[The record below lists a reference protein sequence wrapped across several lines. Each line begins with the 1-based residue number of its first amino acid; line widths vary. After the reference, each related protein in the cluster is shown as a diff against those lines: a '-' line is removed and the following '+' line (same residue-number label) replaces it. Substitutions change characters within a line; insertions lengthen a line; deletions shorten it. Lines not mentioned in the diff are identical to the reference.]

1 MNAEKEFQEFINR
14 LTENAKLSL
23 QQADGIAR
31 SMGSAYI
38 GTEHILLGVLSQQSS
53 IGAKVLET
61 SGVTLDRAKTALKL
75 TPKSIVI
82 DSITSKGLSEAA
94 KLTLRTSWDI
104 AKEFNQDYCGTEH
117 ILYSILIQKNA
128 RANVLL
134 RDMNIGVDQMTSELE
149 SFLNQQRFEF
159 EQQQTSQKKRPNK
172 KARSALEFFGTDLTQ
187 EARDGQ
193 LDPVIGR
200 EKEIK
205 RVVTILSRRT
215 KNNPVLIGEPGVG
228 KTAIVEGLAHRIAE
242 EKVPENLLEKRVVM
256 LDLASMIAGTKYR
269 GEFEER
275 LKAVMQ
281 EIARDHSVIVFIDEI
296 HLLVGAGAAEG
307 ALDAANILKPVL
319 ARGTMRLIG
328 ATTIEEY
335 KKSIEKDAALER
347 RFQSVQVAPPT
358 LKETEAILKG
368 LRPAYEA
375 HHGIMIREEILEKT
389 VQLSDR
395 YMSERYMPDKA
406 IDLLDETAAHI
417 RVERAHTPEDQKLL
431 LKKIKLTRHRM
442 EEAVLHENFEV
453 AARLKTEHAQ
463 HEKELEKLRSKT
475 RGRLKMSDQD
485 LAQTIA
491 LMTGIPAHRILKRE
505 ARYLLQLE
513 KAIGKQ
519 LVAQKEAVT
528 SVARAI
534 RRNRA
539 GVSDRRRPIGSFVFL
554 GPSGVGK
561 TELARVLAKELYDR
575 DDALIKI
582 DMSEFSERHTASR
595 LVGAPAGYVGYEEG
609 GQLTDKVRRNPY
621 SLILLDEIEKAHPEI
636 FNMLLQILEDGVL
649 TDAKGRAVDF
659 TNTVIIM
666 TGNIGA
672 EQLQRESNLGFQAHT
687 KTELEQLDAMHEDNK
702 KRVMSEL
709 RNVMLPE
716 LINRIDKVV
725 IFKALTTK
733 EAKKVLDLQLT
744 ELNDRL
750 VRDHTLS
757 IQLTPKAK
765 NHILKE
771 GYEASS
777 GVRTLRRTI
786 QDELEDQIADG
797 LLRGNFTPHDTLI
810 ADIINNKLEVS
821 VKPKSK
827 SNEKNAKKKVGS
839 KKSLSQKSVA
849 NKNNKVSVTENA
861 HTV

>member
-1 MNAEKEFQEFINR
+1 MNAAKEFQEFINR
-14 LTENAKLSL
+14 LTENAKQSL
-23 QQADGIAR
+23 QHADGIAR

-94 KLTLRTSWDI
+94 KLTLRTSWTI

-159 EQQQTSQKKRPNK
+159 EEQQTSQKKRPNK
-172 KARSALEFFGTDLTQ
+172 KARSALEFFGTDLTE
-187 EARDGQ
+187 EAKNGQ

-205 RVVTILSRRT
+205 RVITILSRRT

-242 EKVPENLLEKRVVM
+242 EKVPENLFEKRIIM
-256 LDLASMIAGTKYR
+256 LDLAGMIAGTKYR

-281 EIARDHSVIVFIDEI
+281 EIAHDHSVIVFIDEI

-328 ATTIEEY
+328 ATTTDEY
-335 KKSIEKDAALER
+335 KKSIEKDSALER
-347 RFQSVQVAPPT
+347 RFQSVQVQPPT
-358 LKETEAILKG
+358 LKETAAILKG

-375 HHGIMIREEILEKT
+375 HHGITIKEDILDQT
-389 VQLSDR
+389 VALSDR
-395 YMSERYMPDKA
+395 YMNERYMPDKA

-417 RVERAHTPEDQKLL
+417 RVERAHTPEEQKVL
-431 LKKIKLTRHRM
+431 LKKIKLSRHRM
-442 EEAVLHENFEV
+442 EEAVQLENFDV
-453 AARLKTEHAQ
+453 AAKHKTTLADQ
-463 HEKELEKLRSKT
+463 EKKLEKLRSQT
-475 RGRLKMSDQD
+475 RGRLKMTETD
-485 LAQTIA
+485 LAQTVA
-491 LMTGIPAHRILKRE
+491 LITGIPAHRILKRE

-513 KAIGKQ
+513 KSIGKQ
-519 LVAQKEAVT
+519 LVAQKEAVS
-528 SVARAI
+528 SVSRAI

-539 GVSDRRRPIGSFVFL
+539 GVSDRKRPIGSFVFL

-649 TDAKGRAVDF
+649 TDAKGRAIDF

-672 EQLQRESNLGFQAHT
+672 EQLQRESNFGFQAET
-687 KTELEQLDAMHEDNK
+687 KSELEKLDSMHKDNK
-702 KRVMSEL
+702 KRVMNEL

-733 EAKKVLDLQLT
+733 EAKKVLDLQLNKLT
-744 ELNDRL
+744 DRL
-750 VRDHTLS
+750 IADHSLS
-757 IQLTPKAK
+757 LELTIKAK
-765 NHILKE
+765 RFILKE
-771 GYEASS
+771 GYEAAS
-777 GVRTLRRTI
+777 GVRTLRRAI
-786 QDELEDQIADG
+786 QDELEDSIADG
-797 LLRGNFTPHDTLI
+797 LLRGDYAPHDVLVADVNKKSITL
-810 ADIINNKLEVS
+810 K
-821 VKPKSK
+821 VKPKL
-827 SNEKNAKKKVGS
+827 N
-839 KKSLSQKSVA
+839 KKSVKDSNGTAK
-849 NKNNKVSVTENA
+849 NKVSERHNKVIQKVSSA
-861 HTV
+861 M

>member
-1 MNAEKEFQEFINR
+1 MNAAKEFQEFIKR
-14 LTENAKLSL
+14 LTENAKQSL
-23 QQADGIAR
+23 QHADGIAR

-82 DSITSKGLSEAA
+82 DSIVSKGLSEAA

-134 RDMNIGVDQMTSELE
+134 RDMNIGVDQLTSELE

-159 EQQQTSQKKRPNK
+159 EEQQTSQKKRPSK
-172 KARSALEFFGTDLTQ
+172 KARSALEFFGTDLTE
-187 EARDGQ
+187 EAKNGQ

-242 EKVPENLLEKRVVM
+242 EKVPENLFEKRIIM

-347 RFQSVQVAPPT
+347 RFQSVLVAPPT
-358 LKETEAILKG
+358 LAETTEILKG

-375 HHGIMIREEILEKT
+375 HHGITIRENILEQIVK
-389 VQLSDR
+389 LSDR
-395 YMSERYMPDKA
+395 YMSERYMPDKS

-417 RVERAHTPEDQKLL
+417 RVERAHTPEDQKVL

-442 EEAVLHENFEV
+442 EEAVLQENFEV
-453 AARLKTEHAQ
+453 AARHKS
-463 HEKELEKLRSKT
+463 ELAGHRQALDKLRSKT

-491 LMTGIPAHRILKRE
+491 SMTGIPVHRILKRE

-513 KAIGKQ
+513 KEIGKH
-519 LVAQKEAVT
+519 LIAQKEAVS
-528 SVARAI
+528 SVSRAI

-561 TELARVLAKELYDR
+561 THLARVLAKELYDR
-575 DDALIKI
+575 DDSLIKI

-649 TDAKGRAVDF
+649 TDAKGHSVDF

-687 KTELEQLDAMHEDNK
+687 KTELEQLDSMHHDNK

-733 EAKKVLDLQLT
+733 EAKKVLQLQLS

-750 VRDHTLS
+750 VRDHLIS
-757 IQLTPKAK
+757 IQLTPKAIK
-765 NHILKE
+765 YILKE
-771 GYEASS
+771 GYDASS
-777 GVRTLRRTI
+777 GVRTLRRAI
-786 QDELEDQIADG
+786 QDELEDKIADG
-797 LLRGNFTPHDTLI
+797 LLRGDYKKHDTLV
-810 ADIINNKLEVS
+810 ADMKGKKLVVS
-821 VKPKSK
+821 VKPKKQAPEIRRPATKLDSTVGK
-827 SNEKNAKKKVGS
+827 SISS
-839 KKSLSQKSVA
+839 KKAKASATQKITTS
-849 NKNNKVSVTENA
+849 
-861 HTV
+861 

>member
-1 MNAEKEFQEFINR
+1 MNAAKEFQEFINR
-14 LTENAKLSL
+14 LTENAKQSL
-23 QQADGIAR
+23 QHADGIAR

-53 IGAKVLET
+53 IGAKILET

-82 DSITSKGLSEAA
+82 DTIVSKGLSEAA

-104 AKEFNQDYCGTEH
+104 AKEFNQDFCGTEH

-134 RDMNIGVDQMTSELE
+134 RDMNIGVDHMTSELE
-149 SFLNQQRFEF
+149 GFLNQQRFEF
-159 EQQQTSQKKRPNK
+159 EENQTSQKKRPNK
-172 KARSALEFFGTDLTQ
+172 KARSALEFFGTDLTE
-187 EARDGQ
+187 EAKNGQ

-242 EKVPENLLEKRVVM
+242 EKVPENLFEKRIIM

-328 ATTIEEY
+328 ATTIDEY

-347 RFQSVQVAPPT
+347 RFQSVQVQPPT
-358 LKETEAILKG
+358 LAETTEILKG

-375 HHGIMIREEILEKT
+375 HHGITIREDILEKT
-389 VQLSDR
+389 VKLSDR
-395 YMSERYMPDKA
+395 YMNERHMPDKA

-442 EEAVLHENFEV
+442 EEAVQQENFEV
-453 AARLKTEHAQ
+453 AAKHKTELADHRQA
-463 HEKELEKLRSKT
+463 LEKLRSKT

-491 LMTGIPAHRILKRE
+491 LMTGIPVHRILKRE

-513 KAIGKQ
+513 KAIGKY
-519 LVAQKEAVT
+519 LVAQEEAVT

-534 RRNRA
+534 RRNRS
-539 GVSDRRRPIGSFVFL
+539 GVSDRKRPIGSFVFL

-561 TELARVLAKELYDR
+561 TQLARVLAKELYDR

-649 TDAKGRAVDF
+649 TDAKGHSVDF

-687 KTELEQLDAMHEDNK
+687 KTELEQLDSMHRDNK

-716 LINRIDKVV
+716 LINRIDKVIV
-725 IFKALTTK
+725 FKALTTK
-733 EAKKVLDLQLT
+733 EAKKVLQLQLK

-750 VRDHTLS
+750 IRDHLIS
-757 IQLTPKAK
+757 IQLTNKAIK
-765 NHILKE
+765 YMLKE
-771 GYEASS
+771 GYDAAS
-777 GVRTLRRTI
+777 GVRTLRRAI

-797 LLRGNFTPHDTLI
+797 LLRGDFKPHDVLI
-810 ADIINNKLEVS
+810 ADLEKKKITIA
-821 VKPKSK
+821 VKPKKQAVESSVKQASSK
-827 SNEKNAKKKVGS
+827 QSIVQKNQLNKKHGLLS
-839 KKSLSQKSVA
+839 ARKSHSI
-849 NKNNKVSVTENA
+849 
-861 HTV
+861 

>member
-1 MNAEKEFQEFINR
+1 MNAAKEFQEFIKR
-14 LTENAKLSL
+14 LTENAKQSL
-23 QQADGIAR
+23 QHADGIAR

-82 DSITSKGLSEAA
+82 DSIVSKGLSEAA

-134 RDMNIGVDQMTSELE
+134 RDMNIGVDQLTSELE

-159 EQQQTSQKKRPNK
+159 EEQQTSQKKRPSK
-172 KARSALEFFGTDLTQ
+172 KARSALEFFGTDLTE
-187 EARDGQ
+187 EAKNGQ

-242 EKVPENLLEKRVVM
+242 EKVPENLFEKRIIM

-347 RFQSVQVAPPT
+347 RFQSVLVAPPT
-358 LKETEAILKG
+358 LAETTEILKG

-375 HHGIMIREEILEKT
+375 HHGITIREDILEQIVK
-389 VQLSDR
+389 LSDR
-395 YMSERYMPDKA
+395 YMSERYMPDKS

-417 RVERAHTPEDQKLL
+417 RVERAHTPEDQKVL

-442 EEAVLHENFEV
+442 EEAVLQENFEV
-453 AARLKTEHAQ
+453 AARHKS
-463 HEKELEKLRSKT
+463 ELAGHRQALDKLRSKT

-491 LMTGIPAHRILKRE
+491 SMTGIPVHRILKRE

-513 KAIGKQ
+513 KAIGKH
-519 LVAQKEAVT
+519 LIAQKEAVS
-528 SVARAI
+528 SVSRAI

-561 TELARVLAKELYDR
+561 THLARVLAKELYDR
-575 DDALIKI
+575 DDSLIKI

-649 TDAKGRAVDF
+649 TDAKGRSVDF

-687 KTELEQLDAMHEDNK
+687 KTELEQLDSMHHDNK

-733 EAKKVLDLQLT
+733 EAKKVLQLQLS

-750 VRDHTLS
+750 IRDHLIS
-757 IQLTPKAK
+757 IQLTPKAIK
-765 NHILKE
+765 YMLKE
-771 GYEASS
+771 GYDASS
-777 GVRTLRRTI
+777 GVRTLRRAI

-797 LLRGNFTPHDTLI
+797 LLRGDYKKHDTLV
-810 ADIINNKLEVS
+810 ADMKGKKLVVS
-821 VKPKSK
+821 VKPKKQAPEIRRPATKLDSTVGK
-827 SNEKNAKKKVGS
+827 SISS
-839 KKSLSQKSVA
+839 KKAKASATQKITTS
-849 NKNNKVSVTENA
+849 
-861 HTV
+861 

>member
-1 MNAEKEFQEFINR
+1 MNAAKEFQEFINR
-14 LTENAKLSL
+14 LTENAKQSL
-23 QQADGIAR
+23 QHADGIAR

-94 KLTLRTSWDI
+94 KLTLRTSWTI

-159 EQQQTSQKKRPNK
+159 EEQQTSQKKRPNK
-172 KARSALEFFGTDLTQ
+172 KARSALEFFGTDLTE
-187 EARDGQ
+187 EAKNGQ

-205 RVVTILSRRT
+205 RVITILSRRT

-242 EKVPENLLEKRVVM
+242 ETVPENLFEKRIIM
-256 LDLASMIAGTKYR
+256 LDLAGMIAGTKYR

-281 EIARDHSVIVFIDEI
+281 EIAHDHSVIVFIDEI

-328 ATTIEEY
+328 ATTTDEY
-335 KKSIEKDAALER
+335 KKSIEKDSALER
-347 RFQSVQVAPPT
+347 RFQSVQVQPPT
-358 LKETEAILKG
+358 LKETAAILKG

-375 HHGIMIREEILEKT
+375 HHGITIKEDILDQT
-389 VQLSDR
+389 VALSDR
-395 YMSERYMPDKA
+395 YMNERYMPDKA

-417 RVERAHTPEDQKLL
+417 RVERAHTPEEQKVL
-431 LKKIKLTRHRM
+431 LKKIKLSRHRM
-442 EEAVLHENFEV
+442 EEAVQLENFDV
-453 AARLKTEHAQ
+453 AAKHKTTLAEQ
-463 HEKELEKLRSKT
+463 EKKLEKLRSQT
-475 RGRLKMSDQD
+475 RGRLKMTETD
-485 LAQTIA
+485 LAQTVA
-491 LMTGIPAHRILKRE
+491 LITGIPAHRILKRE

-513 KAIGKQ
+513 KSIGKQ
-519 LVAQKEAVT
+519 LVAQKEAVS
-528 SVARAI
+528 SVSRAI

-539 GVSDRRRPIGSFVFL
+539 GVSDRKRPIGSFVFL

-649 TDAKGRAVDF
+649 TDAKGRAIDF

-672 EQLQRESNLGFQAHT
+672 EQLQRESNFGFQAET
-687 KTELEQLDAMHEDNK
+687 KSELEKLDSMHKDNK
-702 KRVMSEL
+702 KRVMNEL

-733 EAKKVLDLQLT
+733 EAKKVLDLQLNKLT
-744 ELNDRL
+744 DRL
-750 VRDHTLS
+750 IADHSLS
-757 IQLTPKAK
+757 LELTIKAK
-765 NHILKE
+765 RFILKE
-771 GYEASS
+771 GYEAAS
-777 GVRTLRRTI
+777 GVRTLRRAI
-786 QDELEDQIADG
+786 QDELEDSIADG
-797 LLRGNFTPHDTLI
+797 LLRGDYAPHDVLVADVNKKSITL
-810 ADIINNKLEVS
+810 K
-821 VKPKSK
+821 VKPKL
-827 SNEKNAKKKVGS
+827 N
-839 KKSLSQKSVA
+839 KKSVKDSNGTAK
-849 NKNNKVSVTENA
+849 NKVSERHNKVIQKVSSA
-861 HTV
+861 M

>member
-1 MNAEKEFQEFINR
+1 MNAAKEFQEFINR
-14 LTENAKLSL
+14 LTENAKQSL
-23 QQADGIAR
+23 QHADGIAR

-94 KLTLRTSWDI
+94 KLTLRTSWTI

-159 EQQQTSQKKRPNK
+159 EEQQTSQKKRPNK
-172 KARSALEFFGTDLTQ
+172 KARSALEFFGTDLTE
-187 EARDGQ
+187 EAKKGQ

-205 RVVTILSRRT
+205 RVITILSRRT

-242 EKVPENLLEKRVVM
+242 EKVPENLFEKRIIM
-256 LDLASMIAGTKYR
+256 LDLAGMIAGTKYR

-281 EIARDHSVIVFIDEI
+281 EIAHDHSVIVFIDEI

-328 ATTIEEY
+328 ATTTDEY
-335 KKSIEKDAALER
+335 KKSIEKDSALER
-347 RFQSVQVAPPT
+347 RFQSVQVQPPT
-358 LKETEAILKG
+358 LKETAAILKG

-375 HHGIMIREEILEKT
+375 HHGITIKEDILDQT
-389 VQLSDR
+389 VALSDR
-395 YMSERYMPDKA
+395 YMNERYMPDKA

-417 RVERAHTPEDQKLL
+417 RVERAHTPEEQKVL
-431 LKKIKLTRHRM
+431 LKKIKLSRHRM
-442 EEAVLHENFEV
+442 EEAVQLENFDV
-453 AARLKTEHAQ
+453 AAKHKTTLADQ
-463 HEKELEKLRSKT
+463 EKKLEKLRSQT
-475 RGRLKMSDQD
+475 RGRLKMTETD
-485 LAQTIA
+485 LAQTVA
-491 LMTGIPAHRILKRE
+491 LITGIPAHRILKRE

-513 KAIGKQ
+513 KSIGKQ
-519 LVAQKEAVT
+519 LVAQKEAVS
-528 SVARAI
+528 SVSRAI

-539 GVSDRRRPIGSFVFL
+539 GVSDRKRPIGSFVFL

-649 TDAKGRAVDF
+649 TDAKGRAIDF
-659 TNTVIIM
+659 
-666 TGNIGA
+666 
-672 EQLQRESNLGFQAHT
+672 
-687 KTELEQLDAMHEDNK
+687 HEYCHNY
-702 KRVMSEL
+702 
-709 RNVMLPE
+709 
-716 LINRIDKVV
+716 
-725 IFKALTTK
+725 
-733 EAKKVLDLQLT
+733 
-744 ELNDRL
+744 DRKY
-750 VRDHTLS
+750 RC
-757 IQLTPKAK
+757 
-765 NHILKE
+765 
-771 GYEASS
+771 
-777 GVRTLRRTI
+777 
-786 QDELEDQIADG
+786 
-797 LLRGNFTPHDTLI
+797 
-810 ADIINNKLEVS
+810 
-821 VKPKSK
+821 
-827 SNEKNAKKKVGS
+827 
-839 KKSLSQKSVA
+839 
-849 NKNNKVSVTENA
+849 
-861 HTV
+861 